1 MLTMNKILE
10 NKTIVALTFTIAIIF
25 TAIAM
30 SGSSYAL
37 YVNKDYGTTEDYTTG
52 LLDLTFDENTTLTL
66 ASAFPISDEEGLAS
80 DPYILKVTN
89 TGNLTYKFNIE
100 LLDTTSSNLI
110 NNKYIK
116 IKVDDG
122 DIYTLNTTN
131 ILSKDITLVPGESK
145 SINVRMWLSEDTPNS
160 EAGKGF
166 SAKAT
171 TNGYAVYATETEKPK
186 TATDT
191 IMELSK
197 GDSWPADLTDSG
209 LYATNSYTADDGTT
223 KYHDYRYIGANVNNY
238 VKFNN
243 DLYRIIGVF
252 DENSHGVT
260 GQYLVKLIM
269 ASPLLGNSWGIYN
282 TSNTS
287 GTYSGYTNDWT
298 GKSKTT
304 KANLNILLNEYF
316 INKTNTSSTY
326 GDCANWTYYNYDNTN
341 YRTNDCTDIVG
352 YGIDSKLTSY
362 LEDATW
368 YLYGSGTSQSKQNW
382 YLCERGGNSCTPSG
396 PNKGDASVT
405 SKIGLM
411 YLSDYLYASGY
422 YSNDD
427 TTTQIADYFGN
438 KNWLYKGYEWTL
450 TPNAS
455 GMFSSAFSV
464 WNVSTGLAFSYFSNY
479 PYGSR
484 PTFYLKSDVKISGG
498 LGTYNNPYILE
509 QG

>member
-100 LLDTTSSNLI
+100 LLDTTSTNLI
-110 NNKYIK
+110 DNKYIK

-122 DIYTLNTTN
+122 EVHTLDTSN

-145 SINVRMWLSEDTPNS
+145 SINVRMWLSEETPNS

-171 TNGYAVYATETEKPK
+171 TNGYAVYTTGNEIAL
-186 TATDT
+186 TAAET
-191 IMELSK
+191 IMSLSK

-209 LYATNSYTADDGTT
+209 VYATNSYTASDGTT

-260 GQYLVKLIM
+260 GKYLVKLI
-269 ASPLLGNSWGIYN
+269 AANHIGGNTWGAYN
-282 TSNTS
+282 TDSST
-287 GTYSGYTNDWT
+287 GTYSGSSNDWT
-298 GKSKTT
+298 GKSIAT

-316 INKTNTSSTY
+316 YNKTNTSSTY
-326 GDCANWTYYNYDNTN
+326 GSCSNWTYYIGNTN
-341 YRTNDCTDIVG
+341 HHTNDCSDIVG
-352 YGIDSKLTSY
+352 YGIDPKYSGY
-362 LEDATW
+362 IENATW
-368 YLYGSGTSQSKQNW
+368 YLYGSDNMQNKPNW
-382 YLCERGGNSCTPSG
+382 YRCERGGNSCTTSG
-396 PNKGDASVT
+396 PNTGDASVT
-405 SKIGLM
+405 SKMGLM

-422 YSNDD
+422 YSSTD
-427 TTTQIADYFGN
+427 TSIGEKLYYGN
-438 KNWLYKGYEWTL
+438 KNWLYKGYEWTQ
-450 TPNAS
+450 TPYAS
-455 GMFSSAFSV
+455 GATSV
-464 WNVSTGLAFSYFSNY
+464 WYVWLGNADSNGATIHY
-479 PYGSR
+479 NWR
-484 PTFYLKSDVKISGG
+484 PSLYLKSDIKISGG
-498 LGTYNNPYILE
+498 YGTYNNPYILE

>member
-1 MLTMNKILE
+1 MDKIMKRNLVLLL
-10 NKTIVALTFTIAIIF
+10 IIACVFTVMS
-25 TAIAM
+25 M
-30 SGSSYAL
+30 SGNTYAL

-66 ASAFPISDEEGLAS
+66 ASAFPISDAEGESS
-80 DPYILKVTN
+80 DAYSLKITN
-89 TGNLTYKFNIE
+89 TGNLTYKFNVE
-100 LLDTTSSNLI
+100 LLDTTSENLI

-122 DIYTLNTTN
+122 EVHTLDTSN
-131 ILSKDITLVPGESK
+131 ILSKDVTLVPGESK
-145 SINVRMWLSEDTPNS
+145 KIKVRMWLSEDTPNS

-171 TNGYAVYATETEKPK
+171 TNGYAVYTTGTEKPK
-186 TATDT
+186 NAADT

-197 GDSWPADLTDSG
+197 GDTWPADLTDSG
-209 LYATNSYTADDGTT
+209 VYATNSYTASDGTT
-223 KYHDYRYIGANVNNY
+223 KYHDYRYVGANVNNW
-238 VKFNN
+238 VSFNN

-252 DENSHGVT
+252 DENSHGIE

-269 ASPLLGNSWGIYN
+269 DNPLGGYSWGVYN

-287 GTYSGYTNDWT
+287 GTYSGYANDWT
-298 GKSKTT
+298 GKATKS
-304 KANLNILLNEYF
+304 KANLNVLFNEYF
-316 INKTNTSSTY
+316 YNKTITSSTY
-326 GDCANWTYYNYDNTN
+326 GACSNWTYFGSNTN
-341 YRTNDCTDIVG
+341 YRTNDCSDIVG

-362 LEDATW
+362 IEDATW
-368 YLYGSGTSQSKQNW
+368 YLYGSYTNQSKQNW
-382 YLCERGGNSCTPSG
+382 YLCERGGNSCTSSG
-396 PNKGDASVT
+396 PSTGDTSVT

-411 YLSDYLYASGY
+411 HLSDYLYASGY
-422 YSNDD
+422 YSSID
-427 TTTQIADYFGN
+427 TNTQNIDFGN

-450 TPNAS
+450 TPYAS
-455 GMFSSAFSV
+455 GTNRV
-464 WNVSTGLAFSYFSNY
+464 WRVYFGSGDPDNSNN

-498 LGTYNNPYILE
+498 FGTYNNPYILE

>member
-100 LLDTTSSNLI
+100 LLDTTSTNLI
-110 NNKYIK
+110 DNKYIK

-145 SINVRMWLSEDTPNS
+145 KINVRMWLSEETPNS

-171 TNGYAVYATETEKPK
+171 TNGYALYTTGEEISEPVNANTYIIGK
-186 TATDT
+186 
-191 IMELSK
+191 SK
-197 GDSWPADLTDSG
+197 GDTWPADLTDSG
-209 LYATNSYTADDGTT
+209 VYATNKYTADDGTT
-223 KYHDYRYIGANVNNY
+223 KYHDYRYVGANVNNW

-269 ASPLLGNSWGIYN
+269 ASPLSGNSWGVFN

-287 GTYSGYTNDWT
+287 GTYSSYKNDWT
-298 GKSKTT
+298 GKATGV
-304 KANLNILLNEYF
+304 KANLNVLLNEYF
-316 INKTNTSSTY
+316 INRTNTSSTY
-326 GDCANWTYYNYDNTN
+326 GACSNWTYYTTNTN

-362 LEDATW
+362 IEDATW
-368 YLYGSGTSQSKQNW
+368 YLYGSGTAQSKQNW
-382 YLCERGGNSCTPSG
+382 YLCERGGNSCTTSG
-396 PNKGDASVT
+396 PNTGDASVT
-405 SKIGLM
+405 SKMGLM

-422 YSNDD
+422 YSSSD
-427 TTTQIADYFGN
+427 TTTQGQNYFGN

-450 TPNAS
+450 TPYAS
-455 GMFSSAFSV
+455 GAYVVWYVNYGNANNGTSS
-464 WNVSTGLAFSYFSNY
+464 N

-484 PTFYLKSDVKISGG
+484 PAFYLKSDIKISGG
-498 LGTYNNPYILE
+498 FGTYNNPYILE

>member
-1 MLTMNKILE
+1 MNKILE

-25 TAIAM
+25 TTIAM

-100 LLDTTSSNLI
+100 LLDTTSTNLI
-110 NNKYIK
+110 DNKYIK

-145 SINVRMWLSEDTPNS
+145 SINVRMWLSEETPNS

-171 TNGYAVYATETEKPK
+171 TNGYAVYTTGDEIGK
-186 TATDT
+186 TAAET
-191 IMELSK
+191 IMSLSK

-209 LYATNSYTADDGTT
+209 LYATNKYTADDGTT
-223 KYHDYRYIGANVNNY
+223 KYHDYRYVGANVNNW

-269 ASPLLGNSWGIYN
+269 ANPLSGNSWGVYN

-287 GTYSGYTNDWT
+287 GTYSNYANNWT
-298 GKSKTT
+298 GKNIAT

-316 INKTNTSSTY
+316 LNRTNTSSTY
-326 GDCANWTYYNYDNTN
+326 GACSNWTYFYDNTN

-362 LEDATW
+362 IEDATW
-368 YLYGSGTSQSKQNW
+368 YLYGSHTDQSKQNW
-382 YLCERGGNSCTPSG
+382 YLCERGGNSCTTSG
-396 PNKGDASVT
+396 HSTGDTSVT
-405 SKIGLM
+405 SKVGLM

-422 YSNDD
+422 YASTD
-427 TTTQIADYFGN
+427 TSTQDEYYFGN

-450 TPNAS
+450 TPRSYEAINVWYVVAGYASDGNAIS
-455 GMFSSAFSV
+455 PDG
-464 WNVSTGLAFSYFSNY
+464 W
-479 PYGSR
+479 R
-484 PTFYLKSDVKISGG
+484 PTLYLKSDVKISGG

-509 QG
+509 QD

>member
-100 LLDTTSSNLI
+100 LLDTTSTNLI

-122 DIYTLNTTN
+122 EVHTLDTSN
-131 ILSKDITLVPGESK
+131 ILSKDITLVPGGRK
-145 SINVRMWLSEDTPNS
+145 RIKVRMWLSEDTPNS

-171 TNGYAVYATETEKPK
+171 TNGYAVYTTGTEDPK
-186 TATDT
+186 TAADT

-197 GDSWPADLTDSG
+197 GDTWPADLNDSG
-209 LYATNSYTADDGTT
+209 VYATNSYTASDGTT

-260 GQYLVKLIM
+260 GEYLVKLIM
-269 ASPLLGNSWGIYN
+269 ANPLSGNSWGVYN

-287 GTYSGYTNDWT
+287 GTYSNYKNDWT
-298 GKSKTT
+298 GKATGV
-304 KANLNILLNEYF
+304 KANLNVLLNEYF

-326 GDCANWTYYNYDNTN
+326 GSCSNWTYYYNTTN
-341 YRTNDCTDIVG
+341 YRTNDCSDIVG

-362 LEDATW
+362 IEDATW
-368 YLYGSGTSQSKQNW
+368 YLYGSDTAQSKQNW

-422 YSNDD
+422 YASTD
-427 TTTQIADYFGN
+427 TSTQSQNYFGN
-438 KNWLYKGYEWTL
+438 KNWLYKDYEWTL
-450 TPNAS
+450 TPYAS
-455 GMFSSAFSV
+455 GANRVWHVSLGLASNSSA
-464 WNVSTGLAFSYFSNY
+464 YI
-479 PYGSR
+479 PYVSR
-484 PTFYLKSDVKISGG
+484 PSFYLKSDIKISGG
-498 LGTYNNPYILE
+498 FGTYNNPYILE

>member
-1 MLTMNKILE
+1 MGKVMERNLVLLLI
-10 NKTIVALTFTIAIIF
+10 IACAFTVMS
-25 TAIAM
+25 M
-30 SGSSYAL
+30 SGNSYAL

-66 ASAFPISDEEGLAS
+66 ASAFPISDAEGESS
-80 DPYILKVTN
+80 DAYSLKITN
-89 TGNLTYKFNIE
+89 TGNLTYKFNVE
-100 LLDTTSSNLI
+100 LLDTTSENLI

-116 IKVDDG
+116 IKIDDG
-122 DIYTLNTTN
+122 EVHTLDTSN
-131 ILSKDITLVPGESK
+131 ILSKDVTLVPGESK

-171 TNGYAVYATETEKPK
+171 TNGYAVYTTGNEIAL
-186 TATDT
+186 TAAET
-191 IMELSK
+191 IMSLSK
-197 GDSWPADLTDSG
+197 GDSWPANLTDSG
-209 LYATNSYTADDGTT
+209 LYATNGYTADDGTT
-223 KYHDYRYIGANVNNY
+223 KYHDYRYVGANVNNY

-269 ASPLLGNSWGIYN
+269 ASPLSGNSWGVYN
-282 TSNTS
+282 SSNTS

-298 GKSKTT
+298 GKATGI
-304 KANLNILLNEYF
+304 KANLNVLLNEYF

-326 GDCANWTYYNYDNTN
+326 GACSNWTYYGTNTD

-362 LEDATW
+362 IEDATW
-368 YLYGSGTSQSKQNW
+368 YLYGSNKDQSKQNW
-382 YLCERGGNSCTPSG
+382 YLCERGGNSCISSG
-396 PNKGDASVT
+396 PSTGDTSVT
-405 SKIGLM
+405 SKVGLM

-422 YSNDD
+422 YSSSD
-427 TTTQIADYFGN
+427 TTNQEYYYQYYGN
-438 KNWLYKGYEWTL
+438 KNWLYKGWEWTQ
-450 TPNAS
+450 THNS
-455 GMFSSAFSV
+455 GDKNV
-464 WNVSTGLAFSYFSNY
+464 WNVADGSSRDTLSKY
-479 PYGSR
+479 PRGWR
-484 PTFYLKSDVKISGG
+484 PALYLKSDIKISGG
-498 LGTYNNPYILE
+498 FGTYNNPYILE

>member
-1 MLTMNKILE
+1 MNKILE

-100 LLDTTSSNLI
+100 LLDTTSTNLI

-171 TNGYAVYATETEKPK
+171 TNGYALYTTGTEKPK
-186 TATDT
+186 TAADT

-197 GDSWPADLTDSG
+197 GDTWPADLTDSG
-209 LYATNSYTADDGTT
+209 VYATNSYTADDGTT
-223 KYHDYRYIGANVNNY
+223 KYHDYRYIGANVNNW

-260 GQYLVKLIM
+260 GEYLVKLIM
-269 ASPLLGNSWGIYN
+269 ASPLSSNSWGAYN

-287 GTYSGYTNDWT
+287 GTYSNYANNWT

-326 GDCANWTYYNYDNTN
+326 GACSNWTYFSSNTT
-341 YRTNDCTDIVG
+341 YRTNDCSDIVG
-352 YGIDSKLTSY
+352 YGIDPKYSGY
-362 LEDATW
+362 IENATW
-368 YLYGSGTSQSKQNW
+368 YLYGSGTDQSKQNW
-382 YLCERGGNSCTPSG
+382 YLCERGGNSCTTSG
-396 PNKGDASVT
+396 PNTGDASVI
-405 SKIGLM
+405 SKMGLM

-422 YSNDD
+422 YSSTD
-427 TTTQIADYFGN
+427 TTTQGADYYSN
-438 KNWLYKGYEWTL
+438 KNWLYKGYEWTQ
-450 TPNAS
+450 TPYAS
-455 GMFSSAFSV
+455 DANRVWLVGSGSAGRNLATFSF
-464 WNVSTGLAFSYFSNY
+464 WW
-479 PYGSR
+479 R
-484 PTFYLKSDVKISGG
+484 PSLYLKSDIKISGG
-498 LGTYNNPYILE
+498 YGTYNNPYILE

>member
-1 MLTMNKILE
+1 MNKILE

-100 LLDTTSSNLI
+100 LLDTTSTNLI

-171 TNGYAVYATETEKPK
+171 TNGYAVYTTGNEIALPANANTY
-186 TATDT
+186 
-191 IMELSK
+191 IISQSK

-209 LYATNSYTADDGTT
+209 LYATNKYTADDGTI

-260 GQYLVKLIM
+260 GKYLVKLIM
-269 ASPLLGNSWGIYN
+269 ASPLSGNSWGIYN
-282 TSNTS
+282 SSNTS
-287 GTYSGYTNDWT
+287 GTYSNYKNDWT
-298 GKSKTT
+298 GKATGI
-304 KANLNILLNEYF
+304 KANLNVLLNEYF
-316 INKTNTSSTY
+316 VNSTNTSSTY
-326 GDCANWTYYNYDNTN
+326 GSCAYWTYFSINTN
-341 YRTNDCTDIVG
+341 YRINDCSDIVG
-352 YGIDSKLTSY
+352 YGLTSSA
-362 LEDATW
+362 LNSIETTTW
-368 YLYGSGTSQSKQNW
+368 YLYGSGSDQSKQNW
-382 YLCERGGNSCTPSG
+382 YLCERGGNSCTTSG
-396 PNKGDASVT
+396 PNTGDASVT
-405 SKIGLM
+405 SKMGLM
-411 YLSDYLYASGY
+411 YVSDYLYASGY
-422 YSNDD
+422 FSSTD
-427 TTTQIADYFGN
+427 TNTQINSHYGN
-438 KNWLYKGYEWTL
+438 KNWLYKGEEWTQM
-450 TPNAS
+450 PS
-455 GMFSSAFSV
+455 SDSSANRV
-464 WNVSTGLAFSYFSNY
+464 WIVTSGWVGITLAEDTNRW
-479 PYGSR
+479 R
-484 PTFYLKSDVKISGG
+484 PSLYLKSNIKISGG
-498 LGTYNNPYILE
+498 YGTYNNPYILE

>member
-1 MLTMNKILE
+1 MNKILE

-100 LLDTTSSNLI
+100 LLDTTSTNLI

-171 TNGYAVYATETEKPK
+171 TNGYAVYTTGNEIAL
-186 TATDT
+186 TAAET
-191 IMELSK
+191 IMSLSK

-209 LYATNSYTADDGTT
+209 LYATNKYTASDGTT

-260 GQYLVKLIM
+260 GEYLVKLI
-269 ASPLLGNSWGIYN
+269 AANPIGGNSWGAYN
-282 TSNTS
+282 SSNTS

-298 GKSKTT
+298 GKATGI

-316 INKTNTSSTY
+316 ANSTNTSSTY
-326 GDCANWTYYNYDNTN
+326 GACSNWTYYNTGTD
-341 YRTNDCTDIVG
+341 YRTNDCSDIVG
-352 YGIDSKLTSY
+352 FGIDSKYSGY
-362 LEDATW
+362 IENATW
-368 YLYGSGTSQSKQNW
+368 YLYGSGTDQSKQNW
-382 YLCERGGNSCTPSG
+382 YLCERGGNSCTASG
-396 PNKGDASVT
+396 PSTGDTSIT
-405 SKIGLM
+405 SKMGLM

-422 YSNDD
+422 YSNAD
-427 TTTQIADYFGN
+427 TTTQGTSNYGN

-450 TPNAS
+450 TPYAS
-455 GMFSSAFSV
+455 GTTDV
-464 WNVSTGLAFSYFSNY
+464 WLVSGGNAYNFYSFI
-479 PYGSR
+479 PFGSR
-484 PTFYLKSDVKISGG
+484 PAFYLKSDIKISGG
-498 LGTYNNPYILE
+498 FGTYNNPYILE

>member
-100 LLDTTSSNLI
+100 LLDTTSNNLI
-110 NNKYIK
+110 DNKYIK

-171 TNGYAVYATETEKPK
+171 TNGYAVYTTGNEVALPANANTY
-186 TATDT
+186 
-191 IMELSK
+191 IISQSK

-209 LYATNSYTADDGTT
+209 LYATNKYTADDGTT

-260 GQYLVKLIM
+260 GKYLVKLIM
-269 ASPLLGNSWGIYN
+269 ASPLSGNSWGVYN

-287 GTYSGYTNDWT
+287 GTYSNYKNDWT
-298 GKSKTT
+298 GKTT
-304 KANLNILLNEYF
+304 SVKANLNVLLNEYF
-316 INKTNTSSTY
+316 ANSTNTSSTY
-326 GDCANWTYYNYDNTN
+326 GSCSNWTYFSSNTN
-341 YRTNDCTDIVG
+341 YRTNDCSDIVG

-362 LEDATW
+362 IEDATW
-368 YLYGSGTSQSKQNW
+368 YLYGSGKAQSKQNW

-396 PNKGDASVT
+396 TNQGDASVT
-405 SKIGLM
+405 SKMGLM

-422 YSNDD
+422 YASTD
-427 TTTQIADYFGN
+427 TTTQGTYYYGN
-438 KNWLYKGYEWTL
+438 KNWLYKGWEWTQ

-455 GMFSSAFSV
+455 GADYVWYVNNGYAFNNNTYTPFG
-464 WNVSTGLAFSYFSNY
+464 W
-479 PYGSR
+479 R
-484 PTFYLKSDVKISGG
+484 PALYLKSNIKISGG
-498 LGTYNNPYILE
+498 FGTYNNPYILE

>member
-100 LLDTTSSNLI
+100 LLDTTSTNLI

-122 DIYTLNTTN
+122 DIYSLNTTN

-145 SINVRMWLSEDTPNS
+145 KINVRMWLSEDTPNS

-171 TNGYAVYATETEKPK
+171 TNGYAVYTTGDEIALPANANTY
-186 TATDT
+186 
-191 IMELSK
+191 IISQSK

-209 LYATNSYTADDGTT
+209 LYATNKYTASDGTT

-260 GQYLVKLIM
+260 GKYLVKLI
-269 ASPLLGNSWGIYN
+269 AANPIGANSWGIYN
-282 TSNTS
+282 SST
-287 GTYSGYTNDWT
+287 GVYSGFSNDWT

-304 KANLNILLNEYF
+304 KANLNVLLNEYF
-316 INKTNTSSTY
+316 YNKMNLSSTY
-326 GDCANWTYYNYDNTN
+326 RGCSSWTYYSDNN
-341 YRTNDCTDIVG
+341 NLRTNDCSDIVG
-352 YGIDSKLTSY
+352 YGIDPKYSGY
-362 LEDATW
+362 IENATW

-382 YLCERGGNSCTPSG
+382 YLCERGGNSCTTSG
-396 PNKGDASVT
+396 PNTGDASVT
-405 SKIGLM
+405 SKMGLM

-422 YSNDD
+422 YSSTN
-427 TTTQIADYFGN
+427 TNTQNYAPYGN
-438 KNWLYKGYEWTL
+438 KNWLYKGDEWTQ
-450 TPNAS
+450 TPYAS
-455 GMFSSAFSV
+455 GVNLV
-464 WNVSTGLAFSYFSNY
+464 WGVSMGAADGYL
-479 PYGSR
+479 GSLPFGWR
-484 PTFYLKSDVKISGG
+484 PTLYLKSDVKISGG
-498 LGTYNNPYILE
+498 YGTYNNPYILE

>member
-10 NKTIVALTFTIAIIF
+10 NKTIVALTFTLAIIF

-100 LLDTTSSNLI
+100 LLDTTSTNLI
-110 NNKYIK
+110 DNKYIK
-116 IKVDDG
+116 IKVDNG
-122 DIYTLNTTN
+122 EVHTLDTSN

-171 TNGYAVYATETEKPK
+171 TNGYAVYTTGTEKPK
-186 TATDT
+186 TAADT

-197 GDSWPADLTDSG
+197 GDTWPADLTDSG
-209 LYATNSYTADDGTT
+209 VYATNKYTASDGTT

-269 ASPLLGNSWGIYN
+269 ANPIGANSWGIYN
-282 TSNTS
+282 SSNTS
-287 GTYSGYTNDWT
+287 GTYSGYANDWT
-298 GKSKTT
+298 GKATGI
-304 KANLNILLNEYF
+304 KANLNVLLNEYF
-316 INKTNTSSTY
+316 ANSTNTSSTY
-326 GDCANWTYYNYDNTN
+326 GACSNWTYFSVNTN

-352 YGIDSKLTSY
+352 YGIDPKYSGY
-362 LEDATW
+362 IENATW
-368 YLYGSGTSQSKQNW
+368 YLYGRVAVQSKQNW
-382 YLCERGGNSCTPSG
+382 YLCERGGNSCTSSG
-396 PNKGDASVT
+396 PSTGDTSVT

-422 YSNDD
+422 YSSTD
-427 TTTQIADYFGN
+427 TSTQGQNYFGN
-438 KNWLYKGYEWTL
+438 KNWLYKGWEWTL
-450 TPNAS
+450 TPYAS
-455 GMFSSAFSV
+455 GTNVV
-464 WNVSTGLAFSYFSNY
+464 WAVNNGYANNHYSFTPF
-479 PYGSR
+479 GSR
-484 PTFYLKSDVKISGG
+484 PAFYLKSDIKISGG
-498 LGTYNNPYILE
+498 FGTYNNPYILE

>member
-1 MLTMNKILE
+1 MNKILE

-100 LLDTTSSNLI
+100 LLDTTSTNLI

-145 SINVRMWLSEDTPNS
+145 SINVRMWLSEETPNS

-171 TNGYAVYATETEKPK
+171 TNGYALYTTGTEDPK
-186 TATDT
+186 TAANT
-191 IMELSK
+191 IIKLNK

-209 LYATNSYTADDGTT
+209 VYATNKYTADDGTT

-287 GTYSGYTNDWT
+287 GTYSGRANDWT
-298 GKSKTT
+298 GKATGV
-304 KANLNILLNEYF
+304 KANLNVLFNEYF
-316 INKTNTSSTY
+316 INRTNTSSTY
-326 GDCANWTYYNYDNTN
+326 GACSNWTYFDSGTN

-352 YGIDSKLTSY
+352 FGIDSKLTSY
-362 LEDATW
+362 IEDATW
-368 YLYGSGTSQSKQNW
+368 YLYGSGTAQSKQNW
-382 YLCERGGNSCTPSG
+382 YLCERGGNSCTSSG
-396 PNKGDASVT
+396 PNTGDTSVT
-405 SKIGLM
+405 SKVGLM

-422 YSNDD
+422 YASTD
-427 TTTQIADYFGN
+427 TTTQNTPYFGN

-450 TPNAS
+450 TPRAS
-455 GMFSSAFSV
+455 GADRVWSV
-464 WNVSTGLAFSYFSNY
+464 YYGIADSNY
-479 PYGSR
+479 SYNRDGSR
-484 PTFYLKSDVKISGG
+484 PAFYLKSAVKISGG
-498 LGTYNNPYILE
+498 FGTYNNPYILE

>member
-100 LLDTTSSNLI
+100 LLDTTSTNLI

-145 SINVRMWLSEDTPNS
+145 SINVRMWLSEETPNS

-171 TNGYAVYATETEKPK
+171 TNGYAVYTTGDEIALPANANTY
-186 TATDT
+186 
-191 IMELSK
+191 IISQSK

-209 LYATNSYTADDGTT
+209 LYATNKYTADDGTT

-269 ASPLLGNSWGIYN
+269 ANPIGGFSWGVYN

-287 GTYSGYTNDWT
+287 GAYSGFVNDWT

-326 GDCANWTYYNYDNTN
+326 GACSNWTYFHTNTD
-341 YRTNDCTDIVG
+341 YKTNDCTDIVG
-352 YGIDSKLTSY
+352 FGIDSKLTSY
-362 LEDATW
+362 IENATW
-368 YLYGSGTSQSKQNW
+368 YLYGSGTAQSKQNW

-396 PNKGDASVT
+396 PNQGDTSVT
-405 SKIGLM
+405 SKMGLM

-422 YSNDD
+422 YASTD
-427 TTTQIADYFGN
+427 TSTQTTQYIGN
-438 KNWLYKGYEWTL
+438 KNWLYKGREWTI
-450 TPNAS
+450 TPYAS
-455 GMFSSAFSV
+455 GAVYV
-464 WNVSTGLAFSYFSNY
+464 WDVSNGNAEGNNSNN
-479 PYGSR
+479 PFGSR
-484 PTFYLKSDVKISGG
+484 PTFYLKSSVKISGG
-498 LGTYNNPYILE
+498 FGTYNNPYILE
-509 QG
+509 QD

>member
-10 NKTIVALTFTIAIIF
+10 NKKLTAFTLALAIVFTTIS
-25 TAIAM
+25 M

-66 ASAFPISDEEGLAS
+66 ASTFPISDEEGLAS
-80 DPYILKVTN
+80 DPYTLKVTN

-110 NNKYIK
+110 STKYIK

-122 DIYTLNTTN
+122 DIHTLSATN

-145 SINVRMWLSEDTPNS
+145 KINVRMWLSEETPNS

-171 TNGYAVYATETEKPK
+171 TNGYAVYTTGTEKPK
-186 TATDT
+186 TAADT

-197 GDSWPADLTDSG
+197 GDTWPADLTDSG
-209 LYATNSYTADDGTT
+209 VYATNSYTASDGTT

-252 DENSHGVT
+252 DENSHGIE

-269 ASPLLGNSWGIYN
+269 ASPIGGYSWGIYN
-282 TSNTS
+282 SSNTS
-287 GTYSGYTNDWT
+287 GTYSNYKNDWT
-298 GKSKTT
+298 GKATGV
-304 KANLNILLNEYF
+304 KANLNVLFNEYF
-316 INKTNTSSTY
+316 INRTNTSSTY
-326 GDCANWTYYNYDNTN
+326 GACSNWTYFYSNTN

-362 LEDATW
+362 IEDATW

-382 YLCERGGNSCTPSG
+382 YLCERGGNSCTSSG
-396 PNKGDASVT
+396 PSTGDTSVT
-405 SKIGLM
+405 SKVGLM

-422 YSNDD
+422 YASTD
-427 TTTQIADYFGN
+427 TSTQGQSYFGN

-450 TPNAS
+450 TPYAS
-455 GMFSSAFSV
+455 DTAYV
-464 WNVSTGLAFSYFSNY
+464 WYVYSGHANSTASYY
-479 PYGSR
+479 PFGSR
-484 PTFYLKSDVKISGG
+484 PAFYLKSDVKISGG
-498 LGTYNNPYILE
+498 FGTYNNPYILE

>member
-100 LLDTTSSNLI
+100 LLDTTSTNLI
-110 NNKYIK
+110 DNKYIK

-145 SINVRMWLSEDTPNS
+145 KIKVRMWLSEDTPNS

-171 TNGYAVYATETEKPK
+171 TNGYAVYTTGTEKPK
-186 TATDT
+186 TAADT

-197 GDSWPADLTDSG
+197 GDTWPADLTDSG
-209 LYATNSYTADDGTT
+209 VYATNKYTADDGTT
-223 KYHDYRYIGANVNNY
+223 KYHDYRYVGANVNNY

-269 ASPLLGNSWGIYN
+269 ASPLSNNSWGAYN

-287 GTYSGYTNDWT
+287 GTYSSSANDWT
-298 GKSKTT
+298 GKSKTS

-316 INKTNTSSTY
+316 YNKTNTSSTY
-326 GDCANWTYYNYDNTN
+326 GSCSNWTYYSKATD
-341 YRTNDCTDIVG
+341 YRTNDCSDIVG
-352 YGIDSKLTSY
+352 YGIDPKYSSY
-362 LEDATW
+362 IEDATW

-382 YLCERGGNSCTPSG
+382 YLCERGGNSCTTSG
-396 PNKGDASVT
+396 PSTGDTSVN
-405 SKIGLM
+405 SKVGLM

-422 YSNDD
+422 YSNAD
-427 TTTQIADYFGN
+427 TTTQGDYYFGN
-438 KNWLYKGYEWTL
+438 KNWLYKGSEWTQ
-450 TPNAS
+450 TPYAS
-455 GMFSSAFSV
+455 GEKYVCDVTEGRSAGGDVGNPFM
-464 WNVSTGLAFSYFSNY
+464 W
-479 PYGSR
+479 R
-484 PTFYLKSDVKISGG
+484 PTFYLKSDIKISGG
-498 LGTYNNPYILE
+498 YGTYNNPYILE

>member
-100 LLDTTSSNLI
+100 LLDTTSTNLI

-145 SINVRMWLSEDTPNS
+145 SINVRMWLSEETPNS

-171 TNGYAVYATETEKPK
+171 TNGYALYTTGTEKPK
-186 TATDT
+186 TAADT

-197 GDSWPADLTDSG
+197 GDTWPADLTDSG
-209 LYATNSYTADDGTT
+209 VYATNKYTASDGTT

-269 ASPLLGNSWGIYN
+269 ASSLSSNSWGIYN

-287 GTYSGYTNDWT
+287 GTYSKYKNDWT
-298 GKSKTT
+298 GKATGI
-304 KANLNILLNEYF
+304 KANLNVLLNEYF

-326 GDCANWTYYNYDNTN
+326 GSCSNWTYFFDGTN
-341 YRTNDCTDIVG
+341 YKTNDCTNIVG

-362 LEDATW
+362 IEDATW

-382 YLCERGGNSCTPSG
+382 YLCERGGNSCTTSG
-396 PNKGDASVT
+396 PSTGDTSVN
-405 SKIGLM
+405 SKVGLM

-422 YSNDD
+422 YSNAD
-427 TTTQIADYFGN
+427 TTTQGYNYYGN

-450 TPNAS
+450 TPYAS
-455 GMFSSAFSV
+455 GSDNV
-464 WNVSTGLAFSYFSNY
+464 WFVYYGDAGSDRSRY

-484 PTFYLKSDVKISGG
+484 PTFYLKSDIKISGG
-498 LGTYNNPYILE
+498 FGTYNNPYILE

>member
-100 LLDTTSSNLI
+100 LLDTTSTNLI
-110 NNKYIK
+110 DNKYIK

-171 TNGYAVYATETEKPK
+171 TNGYAVYTTGDEIALPANANDYIKS
-186 TATDT
+186 
-191 IMELSK
+191 LSK

-209 LYATNSYTADDGTT
+209 VYATNKYTADDGTT
-223 KYHDYRYIGANVNNY
+223 KYHDYRYIGANVNNW

-260 GQYLVKLIM
+260 GKYLVKLI
-269 ASPLLGNSWGIYN
+269 AANPIGGNTWGVYN

-287 GTYSGYTNDWT
+287 GTYSGSANDWT
-298 GKSKTT
+298 GKSITT

-316 INKTNTSSTY
+316 YNKTNTSSTY
-326 GDCANWTYYNYDNTN
+326 GSCSNWTYYVSGSN
-341 YRTNDCTDIVG
+341 YRTNDCSDIVG
-352 YGIDSKLTSY
+352 YGIDPKYSGY
-362 LEDATW
+362 IENATW

-382 YLCERGGNSCTPSG
+382 YLCERGGNSCTTSG
-396 PNKGDASVT
+396 PNTGDASVT
-405 SKIGLM
+405 SKMGLM

-422 YSNDD
+422 YSSAD
-427 TTTQIADYFGN
+427 TALQSQSLFHN
-438 KNWLYKGYEWTL
+438 KNWLYKGNEYTQ
-450 TPNAS
+450 TPYTSDATY
-455 GMFSSAFSV
+455 V
-464 WNVSTGLAFSYFSNY
+464 WRQGTEAYVDISN
-479 PYGSR
+479 GWR
-484 PTFYLKSDVKISGG
+484 PSLYLKSDIKISGG
-498 LGTYNNPYILE
+498 YGTYNNPYILE